1 MASGYIIAKGFLIL
15 GIILGKELSMRTYKG
30 HTIRKLFPSGMYET
44 YCAGHFWRADTL
56 QGIKDII
63 DRERI

>member
-1 MASGYIIAKGFLIL
+1 M

-30 HTIRKLFPSGMYET
+30 HTITKLFPSGMYET

-63 DRERI
+63 NRERN